1 MGLLLWVSDEWK
13 QLILWRWKYAVWV
26 MFVMKELAN
35 LCCFQTK
42 ERGSTR
48 VHALN
53 NVNKVLQ
60 VLHQNNVSTFF
71 LFFFLFNY
79 LVQPQEPF
87 SMMR

>member
-1 MGLLLWVSDEWK
+1 MV
-13 QLILWRWKYAVWV
+13 RV
-26 MFVMKELAN
+26 MFLMKESAN

-71 LFFFLFNY
+71 LFFFLLNY
-79 LVQPQEPF
+79 LVQLQEAF